1 MNKIYIVHCWSGK
14 KEDGWYPWLDNK
26 ISDNNNQVIRFDMP
40 DTDYPKIDVWVNEL
54 DKYVD
59 NLDENTYF
67 VGHSIGCQTI
77 MRYLEKQDKKI
88 GGILFVTPWLDLLP
102 KAVSDEESNNIAY
115 PWLNTKIDF
124 EKIKSLTNNITCIFS
139 DNDYF
144 VPIEQE
150 KEFRKKLSARTI
162 IIKGKGH
169 MSDVDG
175 ITKSDEIYDELKKII
190 ER

>member
-88 GGILFVTPWLDLLP
+88 GGLLFVTPWLDLLP
-102 KAVSDEESNNIAY
+102 KAVSDEESYNIAY

-124 EKIKSLTNNITCIFS
+124 KKIKSLTNNITCIFS
-139 DNDYF
+139 NNDYF

-150 KEFRKKLSARTI
+150 NEFRKNLSARTVI
-162 IIKGKGH
+162 VKGKGH
-169 MSDVDG
+169 MSATDG
-175 ITKSDEIYDELKKII
+175 IAESDEIYEELKKII